1 MSNSIVSTV
10 YRHVIDDVINQ
21 VRGDFEEMGIDDNV
35 LNELQRSWETKV
47 ARSRVANFMVNEEG
61 YYEGDSSPHAGI
73 ITETNQLQYPPVTIH
88 ESLSTA
94 AAAASLATMASGS
107 ATARRDLNE
116 SDLHRN
122 SGFANSHDLGGMHP
136 HPHNM
141 ANGEFAVP
149 NMNLSTPPLSM
160 NRNLQTA
167 NNGRP
172 NIPQHDG
179 ANDELTTG
187 EIDVRL
193 ETYILEKHAENMD
206 DGTSSIDITAFN
218 RIGTLVP
225 VDSLPEEYRQL
236 INAAKQRAVA
246 AGALDP
252 SYLIPQLDG
261 DDDEQ
266 PDEDEINSDLDD
278 SDEDDDDGE
287 GAEDLE
293 HIILCLYDKVTRTKN
308 KWKCVLKDGIMLV
321 NGRDYLFHRA
331 NGDFEW

>member
-1 MSNSIVSTV
+1 MSNTIVSTV
-10 YRHVIDDVINQ
+10 YRQVIDDVINQ
-21 VRGDFEEMGIDDNV
+21 VRGDFDEMGIDDNI
-35 LNELQRSWETKV
+35 LNDLQRSWETKV
-47 ARSRVANFMVNEEG
+47 ARSRVANFIVGEEG
-61 YYEGDSSPHAGI
+61 YYDTEASQHAGLI
-73 ITETNQLQYPPVTIH
+73 SDTGLQYPPVTIH

-107 ATARRDLNE
+107 ATARRDVN
-116 SDLHRN
+116 DNDIQNRN
-122 SGFANSHDLGGMHP
+122 SGFVNSNPLGGLM

-141 ANGEFAVP
+141 SNGEFAVP
-149 NMNLSTPPLSM
+149 NINMSTPPHSM
-160 NRNLQTA
+160 NQNQQLPN

-172 NIPQHDG
+172 NNIPQHDG
-179 ANDELTTG
+179 ANDELLTQD
-187 EIDVRL
+187 IDARL
-193 ETYILEKHAENMD
+193 ERSILDKHAEET
-206 DGTSSIDITAFN
+206 DGSTSPIDVTAFS
-218 RIGTLVP
+218 RGGTLIP
-225 VDSLPEEYRQL
+225 VDTLPEEYQQL
-236 INAAKQRAVA
+236 ILEAKKRAVA

-261 DDDEQ
+261 EDDE

-278 SDEDDDDGE
+278 SDEDDDEAE